1 MSKLFGHRV
10 EDVAKE
16 LGVSLRTTRRY
27 LVKYQ
32 IPHTVMAGRYQQRA
46 QFRISDA
53 SIELLKQKMAMDTAN
68 KRERPDKGVGRHTVK
83 KPRLFNT
90 RKLADRKVEE

>member
-16 LGVSLRTTRRY
+16 LGVSMRTTRRY

-32 IPHTVMAGRYQQRA
+32 IPHTVMAGRYQQRG

-53 SIELLKQKMAMDTAN
+53 SIELLKQKIATDQA
-68 KRERPDKGVGRHTVK
+68 KERERPDKGVGRHTAK
-83 KPRLFNT
+83 KPRLFT
-90 RKLADRKVEE
+90 ARKV